1 MGRKSSVDMTQGP
14 ILRLILTFSIPLLLG
29 NLFQEL
35 YLVVDSI
42 IVGNFCD
49 ANALAAVG
57 SAESPSKVM
66 LAMFRGLS
74 VATTVLVSQAVGA
87 GEREKLAK
95 ITATSNTFL
104 IVCAV
109 PISIAGAFLARPILT
124 AMHVE
129 EGAAMEYAVAYMV
142 ILMLGTLPMM
152 GYNQNA
158 GLLRGMGDGRSPLLF
173 LLIASIG
180 NIVLDFL
187 FVGGLHWGTAGAAA
201 ATVLAQLL
209 AWGFSIVYIRKY
221 YPELDMHPLHFRI
234 YGEHLRELL
243 RIGIPTGLTNSIFV
257 FGQVIVTA
265 QVNLFGSYATA
276 GYTCAKRM
284 DMLAYQPVGAM
295 HDCTMTFVGQNIGAK
310 QPERTKKG
318 VRLALISCVL
328 VDMAVCVLILLLRNP
343 LLGLF
348 TKEQEVIT
356 IGGYYLTSTM
366 LLYWM
371 YAVYEILSAAMQGAG
386 AVRYPTITSVLMFW
400 GCRIPLV
407 LYFAKHYPV
416 SELFWPFPISWA
428 VAMILSVGFYS
439 FGKWRKNVL

>member
-1 MGRKSSVDMTQGP
+1 MTQGP

-173 LLIASIG
+173 LLIASILCWTFYLSEG
-180 NIVLDFL
+180 CI
-187 FVGGLHWGTAGAAA
+187 GEQQ
-201 ATVLAQLL
+201 AQLRRRF
-209 AWGFSIVYIRKY
+209 W
-221 YPELDMHPLHFRI
+221 H
-234 YGEHLRELL
+234 
-243 RIGIPTGLTNSIFV
+243 
-257 FGQVIVTA
+257 
-265 QVNLFGSYATA
+265 
-276 GYTCAKRM
+276 
-284 DMLAYQPVGAM
+284 
-295 HDCTMTFVGQNIGAK
+295 
-310 QPERTKKG
+310 
-318 VRLALISCVL
+318 SCWH
-328 VDMAVCVLILLLRNP
+328 
-343 LLGLF
+343 
-348 TKEQEVIT
+348 
-356 IGGYYLTSTM
+356 GG
-366 LLYWM
+366 
-371 YAVYEILSAAMQGAG
+371 
-386 AVRYPTITSVLMFW
+386 SVLFIFENII
-400 GCRIPLV
+400 R
-407 LYFAKHYPV
+407 
-416 SELFWPFPISWA
+416 SWTC
-428 VAMILSVGFYS
+428 IRCIFGFME
-439 FGKWRKNVL
+439 NI